1 MFRHLNILASPSV
14 KGKYSQVIDINE
26 YLRYLTGVIV
36 KKIGAHRLS
45 FCLELC
51 SGLML
56 AEIEPRIFEILI
68 CNLVSNSVKNAHGKS
83 NITVQTAVHDKFN
96 LVVFSDNGIGCKNI
110 MQTFSSHKK
119 PLGNKYGEYPGVG
132 VSIIKKI
139 VTDHDGQVFATEN
152 PGGGVS
158 VGFTLPKAD
167 NRISCSA
174 QCTRA

>member
-1 MFRHLNILASPSV
+1 
-14 KGKYSQVIDINE
+14 
-26 YLRYLTGVIV
+26 
-36 KKIGAHRLS
+36 
-45 FCLELC
+45 
-51 SGLML
+51 
-56 AEIEPRIFEILI
+56 
-68 CNLVSNSVKNAHGKS
+68 
-83 NITVQTAVHDKFN
+83 
-96 LVVFSDNGIGCKNI
+96 

-167 NRISCSA
+167 NRIPALRSVQELETESGDVFSTVNIEIA
-174 QCTRA
+174 ELLDIDNINL